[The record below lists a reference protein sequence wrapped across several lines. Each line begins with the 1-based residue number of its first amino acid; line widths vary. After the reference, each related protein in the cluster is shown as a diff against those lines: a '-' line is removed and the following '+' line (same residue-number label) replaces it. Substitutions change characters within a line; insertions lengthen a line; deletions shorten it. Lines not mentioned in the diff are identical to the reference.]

1 MGMRISLNWLK
12 DYVQITESTFAEATA
27 DRSAEKLAELLS
39 NLGFGTESIEKFG
52 SDTVI
57 DIDVTS
63 NRGDCLSLIGVAR
76 EIAAATGRELKLPKI
91 EYQAIKKDISKLV
104 SVEIDEPALCGR
116 YTARIIEGVKV
127 GPSPDWMVKRLE
139 AVGLR
144 SVGNVVD
151 ATNYAMMETGQP
163 PHAFDYDK
171 IRLRQAQSSQGAK
184 IIVRRAKK
192 GEKLISI
199 DGTECKLEPDMLII
213 ADAKGPVAIAGVM
226 GGIETEVSGATA
238 NILLE
243 DASFSPPSIRTTSQ
257 KLSLPS
263 EAAFRFGRMVDI
275 QQIDWASERTAQ
287 LIVKAAGGRVVE
299 GVVDAWPVKPQV
311 QKVELRL
318 SRLNKLLGIEVAG
331 QKAFEILESLKFEPQ
346 KADSDKI
353 ICTVP
358 SWRADVSREADLIEE
373 VARVYGYDKVGV
385 RNKISIEIAPVDKRQ
400 RIICSVSTFL
410 NSCGFYEAITTSFSD
425 RQSAKLV
432 TGKGPEGHLAV
443 SAAVRPTS
451 ARCLVETGPRRDVQD
466 ISRKTENLLRSSLI
480 GSLLNVVRHNYNV
493 GNKNI
498 RIYEIADVFT
508 RRQDGSHIEHTSLSV
523 VCDSDFGILKG
534 AVCGL
539 IKMIDRDADIVFAP
553 AQLHWAKAG
562 AEILVNGE
570 KIGSAG
576 VLSDEAAEGF
586 DIKADRICSAE
597 LNFDMLLEMERPQV
611 KMKPLPKFPA
621 IVRDLSLIV
630 GEQVQWAK
638 LEQIIHS
645 RAPQELEEIKFEGIY
660 RGKPIPAGKKSV
672 TVSLRFRD
680 EDGTLQHQSVDRWQQ
695 EIFAELAARVGA
707 EIRQA

>member
-1 MGMRISLNWLK
+1 MAMRISLNWLK
-12 DYVQITESTFAEATA
+12 DYVQITET
-27 DRSAEKLAELLS
+27 AEKLAELLS
-39 NLGFGTESIEKFG
+39 NLGFGTEGIERIG
-52 SDTVI
+52 ADMVI

-63 NRGDCLSLIGVAR
+63 NRGDCLSFIGVAR
-76 EIAAATGRELKLPKI
+76 EIVAATGRELNWPKI
-91 EYQAIKKDISKLV
+91 EYKAVKKDISRLV
-104 SVEIDEPALCGR
+104 SVEIAEPSLCGR

-144 SVGNVVD
+144 RVNNVVD

-171 IRLRQAQSSQGAK
+171 IRGAK

-192 GEKLISI
+192 GEKLVSI
-199 DGTECKLEPDMLII
+199 DGTQCNLEPDMLII
-213 ADAKGPVAIAGVM
+213 ADAAGPVAIGGVM
-226 GGIETEVSGATA
+226 GGIETEVSESTK

-243 DASFSPPSIRTTSQ
+243 DASFSAVSVRTTSR

-263 EAAFRFGRMVDI
+263 EAAFRFGRIVDI
-275 QQIDWASERTAQ
+275 QRIDRASERTAQ
-287 LIVKAAGGRVVE
+287 LVAEAAGGEVVE
-299 GVVDAWPVKPQV
+299 GVVDVWPVKPQM
-311 QKVELRL
+311 QKVELRI
-318 SRLNKLLGIEVAG
+318 SRLNKLLGIEVPG
-331 QKAFEILESLKFEPQ
+331 QKAFKILKAFCFEPQ
-346 KADSDKI
+346 QSGSDKI

-385 RNKISIEIAPVDKRQ
+385 RERISIEIAPVDKRQ
-400 RIICSVSTFL
+400 QISCSAASFL

-425 RQSAKLV
+425 EQCAKLI
-432 TGKGPEGHLAV
+432 TGRGPEGHLV
-443 SAAVRPTS
+443 V
-451 ARCLVETGPRRDVQD
+451 RDV
-466 ISRKTENLLRSSLI
+466 SRKTENLLRSSLT

-498 RIYEIADVFT
+498 RIYEIANVFK

-523 VCDSDFGILKG
+523 VSDSDFGILKG

-539 IKMIDRDADIVFAP
+539 IRTIDRDADIVFAP
-553 AQLHWAKAG
+553 AKLHWAKAG

-570 KIGSAG
+570 NIGHAG
-576 VLSDEAAEGF
+576 VLDDEVVEGF

-597 LNFDMLLEMERPQV
+597 LNFDRFLELESQQV
-611 KMKPLPKFPA
+611 KMKLLPKFPA

-630 GEQVQWAK
+630 DEQIQWVQ
-638 LEQIIHS
+638 LEQIIRS
-645 RAPQELEEIKFEGIY
+645 LAPQELEEIKFEGIY

-680 EDGTLQHQSVDRWQQ
+680 EDGTLKHETVDQW
-695 EIFAELAARVGA
+695 EGKIVSALSSEVGA
-707 EIRQA
+707 EIRKA

>member
-1 MGMRISLNWLK
+1 MKISLNWLK
-12 DYVQITESTFAEATA
+12 DYVQITESAQI
-27 DRSAEKLAELLS
+27 LAELLS

-76 EIAAATGRELKLPKI
+76 EIAAVTGRELKLPKI
-91 EYQAIKKDISKLV
+91 EYEAVKKDISRLV
-104 SVEIDEPALCGR
+104 SVEIPEPALCGR

-127 GPSPDWMVKRLE
+127 GASPDWMVKRLE

-171 IRLRQAQSSQGAK
+171 IRGAK

-226 GGIETEVSGATA
+226 GGIETEVSESTA

-299 GVVDAWPVKPQV
+299 GVVDAWPVKPQL

-331 QKAFEILESLKFEPQ
+331 QKAFEILKSLKFEPQ

-373 VARVYGYDKVGV
+373 VGRVYGYDKVGV
-385 RNKISIEIAPVDKRQ
+385 RERISIEIAPVDRRQ
-400 RIICSVSTFL
+400 QVISSIGNYL

-425 RQSAKLV
+425 EQSAKLI

-443 SAAVRPTS
+443 SAAVRP
-451 ARCLVETGPRRDVQD
+451 RRDGQD
-466 ISRKTENLLRSSLI
+466 VSRKTENLLRSSLT

-508 RRQDGSHIEHTSLSV
+508 RRQDGSHTEHTSLSV

-570 KIGSAG
+570 KIGDAG
-576 VLSDEAAEGF
+576 VLRDEVVEGF
-586 DIKADRICSAE
+586 DIKADQICSAE
-597 LNFDMLLEMERPQV
+597 LNFDMFLELEPPQV

-638 LEQIIHS
+638 LEQIIRS

-680 EDGTLQHQSVDRWQQ
+680 EDGTLQHRSVDRWQQ

>member
-1 MGMRISLNWLK
+1 MRISLNWLK
-12 DYVQITESTFAEATA
+12 DYVQITES
-27 DRSAEKLAELLS
+27 AEKLAELLS
-39 NLGFGTESIEKFG
+39 NLGFGTEGIEKISAKG
-52 SDTVI
+52 CLTAGADTVI

-63 NRGDCLSLIGVAR
+63 NRGDCLSHIGVAR

-91 EYQAIKKDISKLV
+91 EYPAVKKDISKLV

-116 YTARIIEGVKV
+116 YTGRIIEGVKV
-127 GPSPDWMVKRLE
+127 GPSPDWMAGRLE

-144 SVGNVVD
+144 SVNNVVD

-171 IRLRQAQSSQGAK
+171 IRGAK

-192 GEKLISI
+192 GEKLVSI
-199 DGTECKLEPDMLII
+199 DGTECNLEPDMLII

-226 GGIETEVSGATA
+226 GGIETEVSQSTR

-243 DASFSPPSIRTTSQ
+243 DASFSAQSIRTTSR

-263 EAAFRFGRMVDI
+263 EAAYRFGRVVDI
-275 QQIDWASERTAQ
+275 QKIDWASERTAQ
-287 LIVKAAGGRVVE
+287 LIALAGGGKVVE
-299 GVVDAWPVKPQV
+299 GLVDAWSVKPQQ

-318 SRLNKLLGIEVAG
+318 SRLNKLLGIEVQG
-331 QKAFEILESLKFEPQ
+331 QRAFEILNALKFEP
-346 KADSDKI
+346 KKIDSDKLT
-353 ICTVP
+353 CTVP

-373 VARVYGYDKVGV
+373 VGRVYGYDKVGI
-385 RNKISIEIAPVDKRQ
+385 RNKISIEIAPVDERQ
-400 RIICSVSTFL
+400 RIICSVSGYL
-410 NSCGFYEAITTSFSD
+410 NGCGFYEAITTSFSD
-425 RQSAKLV
+425 EQSAKLV
-432 TGKGPEGHLAV
+432 TGKGAQGHLV
-443 SAAVRPTS
+443 
-451 ARCLVETGPRRDVQD
+451 VQD
-466 ISRKTENLLRSSLI
+466 VSRKTENLLRSTLT

-498 RIYEIADVFT
+498 RIYEIANAFK
-508 RRQDGSHIEHTSLSV
+508 RQQDGSHTENTSLSL

-539 IKMIDRDADIVFAP
+539 IKMIGKDADVVFKP

-570 KIGSAG
+570 NIGHAG
-576 VLSDEAAEGF
+576 ILSNEVVGGF
-586 DIKADRICSAE
+586 DIKADRICCAE
-597 LNFDMLLEMERPQV
+597 LNFDRLLELEPPQV

-630 GEQVQWAK
+630 DEQVQWSQ
-638 LEQIIHS
+638 LEQIIRS
-645 RAPQELEEIKFEGIY
+645 SAPQELEEIKFEGIY

-680 EDGTLQHQSVDRWQQ
+680 EDGTLKHETVDGWQKK
-695 EIFAELAARVGA
+695 ILDELTAKIGA

>member
-1 MGMRISLNWLK
+1 MKISLNWLK
-12 DYVQITESTFAEATA
+12 DYVQITESAQI
-27 DRSAEKLAELLS
+27 LAELLS
-39 NLGFGTESIEKFG
+39 NLGFGTESIERIG
-52 SDTVI
+52 ADTVI

-76 EIAAATGRELKLPKI
+76 EIAAVTGRELKLPKI
-91 EYQAIKKDISKLV
+91 EYEAAKKDISHLV
-104 SVEIDEPALCGR
+104 SVEIPEPALCGR

-346 KADSDKI
+346 KANSDKI

-385 RNKISIEIAPVDKRQ
+385 RERISIEIAPVDRRQ
-400 RIICSVSTFL
+400 QVISSIGNYL

-425 RQSAKLV
+425 RQSAKLI

-443 SAAVRPTS
+443 SAAVRP
-451 ARCLVETGPRRDVQD
+451 RRDGQD

-508 RRQDGSHIEHTSLSV
+508 RRQDGSHTEHTSLSV

-539 IKMIDRDADIVFAP
+539 IKMIDRDADIIFAP

-630 GEQVQWAK
+630 GEQVQWAE
-638 LEQIIHS
+638 LEQIIRS